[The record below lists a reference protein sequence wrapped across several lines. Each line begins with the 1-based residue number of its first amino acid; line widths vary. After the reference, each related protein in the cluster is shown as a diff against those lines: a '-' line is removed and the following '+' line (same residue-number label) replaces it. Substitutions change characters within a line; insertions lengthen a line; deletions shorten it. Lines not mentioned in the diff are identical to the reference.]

1 MTRIDKELEG
11 IVQSQ
16 SFISK
21 QYEKRKTT
29 CENLIK
35 KVTKQLENEI
45 SDLNNQLKQ
54 VKKQLKSTQR
64 DVTADERQPWTNYE
78 NNGNEY
84 LIIGTVV
91 RSEYSNIRYKHLI
104 IGNV

>member
-1 MTRIDKELEG
+1 ML
-11 IVQSQ
+11 
-16 SFISK
+16 
-21 QYEKRKTT
+21 
-29 CENLIK
+29 
-35 KVTKQLENEI
+35 
-45 SDLNNQLKQ
+45 
-54 VKKQLKSTQR
+54 
-64 DVTADERQPWTNYE
+64 TADERQPWTNYE